1 MILDTPSAPL
11 SSPTEAADDLTATN
25 APDLLANEQTWPTE
39 EEMAS
44 SNGIA
49 AGGSEGKRVKR
60 VPKGTSAYQA
70 AWIFDDEDDP
80 DDDEDDDRDG
90 EMEVEGDQPVN
101 GTNGTEEHEEMEDVE
116 LDSRRGQTHSDLDPE
131 EEEAE
136 YVHRHLSDTITD
148 LHRYEDYLRDRERAH
163 RDDLLFPDE
172 IDTPRHVPARTRF
185 QRYRGLK
192 SFRTSPWDPYEN
204 LPVDYARIFQFENFS
219 ATQRRIE
226 REGREQGV
234 KVGSFLLA
242 IFELM

>member
-116 LDSRRGQTHSDLDPE
+116 LDSRRGQTHRDLDPE

-136 YVHRHLSDTITD
+136 YVHRHLSARSLICTGTRTTSETENEHTATTCSSLTRSTHLAMSQLGPDSSAI
-148 LHRYEDYLRDRERAH
+148 EASKASGRA
-163 RDDLLFPDE
+163 LGIP
-172 IDTPRHVPARTRF
+172 TRTCPWTM
-185 QRYRGLK
+185 RGSSSL
-192 SFRTSPWDPYEN
+192 RTS
-204 LPVDYARIFQFENFS
+204 
-219 ATQRRIE
+219 RR
-226 REGREQGV
+226 RNAG
-234 KVGSFLLA
+234 
-242 IFELM
+242 